1 MPPRQQHVN
10 CFRRKVSPDF
20 ENNLPETSRM
30 ARGASYNL
38 DELIWKNR
46 GESRN
51 TGCPRLA
58 SLIRDARESAS
69 LSADQLAQMLRVDAA
84 RVDVWE
90 TGTEGM
96 SRGDVEALRTVFPD
110 TNFSAVRYRPTPHH
124 GEIAHIP
131 TD

>member
-1 MPPRQQHVN
+1 
-10 CFRRKVSPDF
+10 
-20 ENNLPETSRM
+20 M

-46 GESRN
+46 GEGRN

-58 SLIRDARESAS
+58 SLIRDAREAAGYSPEQFAHT
-69 LSADQLAQMLRVDAA
+69 LGVDPA
-84 RVDVWE
+84 RVKVWE

-96 SRGDVEALRTVFPD
+96 SRNDVEAVRAVFQD
-110 TNFSAVRYRPTPHH
+110 VDFSAVKYRPTPHH

-131 TD
+131 PD